1 MHRCLVGRGPPSSRV
16 RPHVTLL
23 PVAHSPDAGAS
34 SSRPYV
40 RPSSHPAHAGLLRVV
55 RTIVRA
61 DSDPARQTLF
71 AHLMESRP
79 FIRAVYQAHEHLVGT
94 RLSALFIS
102 VYGLAACVRVAA
114 PAPSTARIL
123 AVASQANA
131 RRQLREV
138 IAWVG
143 TADCAWL
150 RTGTKAIGA
159 AVFGAPAARVR
170 PGRALATLRVIR
182 AVDRRHGFLVACRV
196 AAAIAWYAR
205 SLAILRRLRPGAV
218 LVSSDANPDEAGFLG
233 AARVLAIP
241 QIYAS
246 HAYPT
251 PFSPPLDFTLSILDG
266 EAAVQGHRRKGP
278 IAGRILQVG
287 LEGESAPMDAGR
299 FERQSPSVGIFPPKA
314 FSWDTLAA
322 IVADCR
328 THFHAR
334 QIVIRWHPSMLEPPR
349 LSEVIPD
356 LAGII
361 ESPREATLP
370 DVARQCDWVVA
381 AENSNVH
388 LPVMKLGIPTV
399 VVKGLG
405 LYPDD
410 RADLYGFVANGIVF
424 PPIRA
429 LRDLQAAACRTFF
442 EDGWATRF
450 AQYDASYLRS
460 RSEIVAEVRRSVL
473 ALAAG
478 GDPGPSQT

>member
-1 MHRCLVGRGPPSSRV
+1 MQCTP
-16 RPHVTLL
+16 LL
-23 PVAHSPDAGAS
+23 PVAHSPDAGAPS
-34 SSRPYV
+34 LPPRL
-40 RPSSHPAHAGLLRVV
+40 RPSAHPAHTGLLRAV
-55 RTIVRA
+55 RTIIRA

-71 AHLMESRP
+71 NHLMESRP
-79 FIRAVYQAHEHLVGT
+79 LIRAVYRAHEHFVGT
-94 RLSALFIS
+94 RLSALVIS
-102 VYGLAACVRVAA
+102 MYGVAACVRVAP
-114 PAPSTARIL
+114 PAPSAARIV

-138 IAWVG
+138 ISWVG
-143 TADCAWL
+143 AEHCAWL
-150 RTGTKAIGA
+150 RTGTKAMGA
-159 AVFGAPAARVR
+159 ALLSAPAARVG

-182 AVDRRHGFLVACRV
+182 TVDRRHGFLVACRV

-205 SLAILRRLRPGAV
+205 SLAILRWLRPGAV

-233 AARVLAIP
+233 AARVLGIP

-251 PFSPPLDFTLSILDG
+251 PFSPPLDFTLSILEG

-278 IAGRILQVG
+278 VAGRILQVG
-287 LEGESAPMDAGR
+287 LDGESAPMDAGR
-299 FERQSPSVGIFPPKA
+299 FGRPSPSIGIFPPKV
-314 FSWDTLAA
+314 FSWDALAA

-349 LSEVIPD
+349 LHEVIRD
-356 LAGII
+356 RTGIV
-361 ESPREATLP
+361 ESPREASLP

-410 RADLYGFVANGIVF
+410 RADLYGFVANRIVF

-429 LRDLQAAACRTFF
+429 LRDLPVAECRAFF
-442 EDGWATRF
+442 EDEWAARF

-460 RSEIVAEVRRSVL
+460 RRDVVGDVGRAVL
-473 ALAAG
+473 ALATRGQSDTTPA
-478 GDPGPSQT
+478 

>member
-1 MHRCLVGRGPPSSRV
+1 
-16 RPHVTLL
+16 
-23 PVAHSPDAGAS
+23 
-34 SSRPYV
+34 
-40 RPSSHPAHAGLLRVV
+40 
-55 RTIVRA
+55 
-61 DSDPARQTLF
+61 
-71 AHLMESRP
+71 
-79 FIRAVYQAHEHLVGT
+79 
-94 RLSALFIS
+94 
-102 VYGLAACVRVAA
+102 
-114 PAPSTARIL
+114 
-123 AVASQANA
+123 
-131 RRQLREV
+131 
-138 IAWVG
+138 
-143 TADCAWL
+143 
-150 RTGTKAIGA
+150 
-159 AVFGAPAARVR
+159 
-170 PGRALATLRVIR
+170 
-182 AVDRRHGFLVACRV
+182 VACRV
-196 AAAIAWYAR
+196 ASAIAWYAR
-205 SLAILRRLRPGAV
+205 SLAILRRHRPGAV
-218 LVSSDANPDEAGFLG
+218 MVSSEANPDEAGFVG

-251 PFSPPLDFTLSILDG
+251 PFSPPLDFTLSILEG
-266 EAAVQGHRRKGP
+266 EAAVRGHRRKGP
-278 IAGRILQVG
+278 ITGRILQVG
-287 LEGESAPMDAGR
+287 LDGESAPMDAGR
-299 FERQSPSVGIFPPKA
+299 LERPSPSVGIFPPKA

-361 ESPREATLP
+361 ESPREAPLS
-370 DVARQCDWVVA
+370 DVALQCDWVVA

-429 LRDLQAAACRTFF
+429 LRDLEPAAYHTFF

-460 RSEIVAEVRRSVL
+460 RSEILGEVRRAVL
-473 ALAAG
+473 VLAAG
-478 GDPGPSQT
+478 GDPGPSRT

>member
-1 MHRCLVGRGPPSSRV
+1 MYR
-16 RPHVTLL
+16 HVTLL
-23 PVAHSPDAGAS
+23 PVIAHSPDAGALTL
-34 SSRPYV
+34 PPGV
-40 RPSSHPAHAGLLRVV
+40 RPSAHPAHAGLLRVV
-55 RTIVRA
+55 RTVIRA

-79 FIRAVYQAHEHLVGT
+79 LVRAVYRVHQRLVGT
-94 RLSALFIS
+94 RVSALFIS
-102 VYGLAACVRVAA
+102 AYGVAACVRVAA
-114 PAPSTARIL
+114 PQRSGARIL

-131 RRQLREV
+131 RRQLGEV
-138 IAWVG
+138 ISWVG
-143 TADCAWL
+143 AEHCAWL
-150 RTGTKAIGA
+150 RTGTKAIA
-159 AVFGAPAARVR
+159 TALFGTAPARVR
-170 PGRALATLRVIR
+170 PGRALTTLRVIR

-196 AAAIAWYAR
+196 AAAVAWYAR
-205 SLAILRRLRPGAV
+205 SLAILGRYRPGAV
-218 LVSSDANPDEAGFLG
+218 LVSSEANPDEAGFLG
-233 AARVLAIP
+233 AARVRGIP

-251 PFSPPLDFTLSILDG
+251 PFSPPLDFTLSILEG

-287 LEGESAPMDAGR
+287 LEGESAPMDASRFGR
-299 FERQSPSVGIFPPKA
+299 PSPSIGLFPPKA

-322 IVADCR
+322 IVLDCR

-356 LAGII
+356 LAGIV
-361 ESPREATLP
+361 ESPREASLP
-370 DVARQCDWVVA
+370 DVARQCDWVIA

-388 LPVMKLGIPTV
+388 LPVMKLGIPTI

-410 RADLYGFVANGIVF
+410 RADLYGFVANCIVF

-429 LRDLQAAACRTFF
+429 LRDLQADACRAFF
-442 EDGWATRF
+442 EDDWAARF
-450 AQYDASYLRS
+450 ARYDASYLRS
-460 RSEIVAEVRRSVL
+460 RREIAGDVGRAVL
-473 ALAAG
+473 ALATSGQPEPPKA
-478 GDPGPSQT
+478 

>member
-1 MHRCLVGRGPPSSRV
+1 M
-16 RPHVTLL
+16 
-23 PVAHSPDAGAS
+23 
-34 SSRPYV
+34 
-40 RPSSHPAHAGLLRVV
+40 V

-102 VYGLAACVRVAA
+102 VYGLAACVRVAP
-114 PAPSTARIL
+114 PAPSSARIL

-143 TADCAWL
+143 AADCAWL

-159 AVFGAPAARVR
+159 ALFGAPAARVR

-205 SLAILRRLRPGAV
+205 SLAILRRYRPGAV

-251 PFSPPLDFTLSILDG
+251 PFSPPLDFTLSILEG

-287 LEGESAPMDAGR
+287 LEGESAPMDVGR
-299 FERQSPSVGIFPPKA
+299 LERPSPSVGIFPPKA

-349 LSEVIPD
+349 LTEVIPD

-361 ESPREATLP
+361 ESPREASLP

-429 LRDLQAAACRTFF
+429 LRDLQAAACRPFF
-442 EDGWATRF
+442 EDGWAARF

-460 RSEIVAEVRRSVL
+460 RSEIVAEVRRAVL

-478 GDPGPSQT
+478 GDSGPSQT